1 MNEFKEPIVF
11 NSNPMNIA
19 HSPAYTVDGV
29 FDEVK
34 FWAKVLTP
42 SEINFAMEGGTAVKA
57 SGDKLT
63 TTWADIKSF

>member
-11 NSNPMNIA
+11 NSNPINIA